1 MRVIVSRGGM
11 VRKAVFLFILLLG
24 VGAGYLVAR
33 DGDWGLRIVMMAV
46 GALFG
51 GAIGGG
57 LSQIGRRQRRLP
69 PRTEEETEP
78 IPGMGTAGRDLA
90 ANYWRDE
97 GHPQF
102 MKPPRPEFGN
112 RMLDA
117 DKNL

>member
-1 MRVIVSRGGM
+1 M
-11 VRKAVFLFILLLG
+11 RKAVFLFFLMLG
-24 VGAGYLVAR
+24 IGAGCLSVQE
-33 DGDWGLRIVMMAV
+33 DDWGLRGVMMAV

-57 LSQIGRRQRRLP
+57 LSRIGKPTARRRLL
-69 PRTEEETEP
+69 TEDELEP
-78 IPGMGTAGRDLA
+78 IPGMGTSGQDLA
-90 ANYWRDE
+90 TNYWRDE

-112 RMLDA
+112 HMLDA